1 MKEGIARTQR
11 GANDG
16 DGDSLDPLLFSSAF
30 GEFGVDPS
38 RLVTWDA
45 RAAAIGAS
53 KLPAEHGTAL
63 LRTLWS
69 RDKYMGRLGIA
80 GIGRLER
87 FLDFAVVASGRNI
100 IEQDEHGNFMVV
112 LLSGSIAVDRLQPW
126 GEQMRMAE
134 ARPGDILGEMSLLD
148 SGMRFAHCSTLS
160 HCELGVL
167 DAEALDGMMATDPE
181 LAASLIAL
189 LARRLSLRLRTV
201 GARVS
206 DRREPPK

>member
-11 GANDG
+11 G
-16 DGDSLDPLLFSSAF
+16 GDSQDPLLFSSAF
-30 GEFGVDPS
+30 GDLGVDPS
-38 RLVTWDA
+38 MLVTWDA
-45 RAAAIGAS
+45 RAAAIGATA
-53 KLPAEHGTAL
+53 LPKDHGTAL

-80 GIGRLER
+80 GIDRLER
-87 FLDFAVVASGRNI
+87 FFDFSVVASGRKV
-100 IEQDEHGNFMVV
+100 IEQEEHGNFMIV

-148 SGMRFAHCSTLS
+148 SGMRFARCSTLT

-181 LAASLIAL
+181 LAASLIGL

-206 DRREPPK
+206 DRQNP

>member
-11 GANDG
+11 GGDDAGND
-16 DGDSLDPLLFSSAF
+16 SRDPLLFSSAF
-30 GEFGVDPS
+30 GESGLDPS
-38 RLVTWDA
+38 MLVTWHA

-53 KLPAEHGTAL
+53 ALPAEHGTAL
-63 LRTLWS
+63 LRSLWS
-69 RDKYMGRLGIA
+69 RDKYMARLGIA

-100 IEQDEHGNFMVV
+100 IEQGEHGDFMIV
-112 LLSGSIAVDRLQPW
+112 LLSGSIAVDRHQPW

-148 SGMRFAHCSTLS
+148 SGMRFASCSTLS
-160 HCELGVL
+160 HCEFGVL

-181 LAASLIAL
+181 LAAGLIAL

-206 DRREPPK
+206 DRQNP